1 MNTKE
6 LQQRLKRLAY
16 RIVPMCEQLPPKKI
30 SRIIE
35 QQLLRSAFS
44 ASANYR
50 AASKAI
56 SKRSFIS
63 KLSIAF
69 EEADETLS
77 WLEDIKELKLIS
89 FEKLSLLLKE
99 ATELSSILG
108 SARKTLQQNPGGSN
122 RKKS

>member
-1 MNTKE
+1 MNTFE
-6 LQQRLKRLAY
+6 LQQRLKQLAY
-16 RIVPMCEQLPPKKI
+16 RIVPMCEQLPVKKI

-35 QQLLRSAFS
+35 VQILRSAFS

-56 SKRSFIS
+56 SKRAFIS

-77 WLEDIKELKLIS
+77 WLEDIKQLNLIS
-89 FEKLSLLLKE
+89 DEKLSLLLKE
-99 ATELSSILG
+99 AKELSSILG
-108 SARKTLQQNPGGSN
+108 SARKTAQMNVEPIS

>member
-1 MNTKE
+1 MNTFE
-6 LQQRLKRLAY
+6 LQQRLKQLAY
-16 RIVPMCEQLPPKKI
+16 RIVPMCERLPAKKI
-30 SRIIE
+30 SGIIE
-35 QQLLRSAFS
+35 AQILRSAFS

-56 SKRSFIS
+56 SKRAFIS

-77 WLEDIKELKLIS
+77 WLEDIKQLNLIS
-89 FEKLSLLLKE
+89 DEKLSLLLKE
-99 ATELSSILG
+99 AKELSSILG
-108 SARKTLQQNPGGSN
+108 SARKTAQINIEPTN